1 MSWGRDGPPYRFGL
15 DERRREELLLLEG
28 RPMVNH
34 RKRHSMKPR
43 FNYKE
48 YIPRGII
55 IHWPSH
61 EHMRIIACTLLT
73 GIMLCLSFTHAVSW
87 AAPEEVL
94 VDLPV
99 MESTEDNTT
108 GWLAVAGGSS
118 GETINALIPLGNGG
132 MLAVGSFEQNINFN
146 GDVIGYSSNDSV
158 FGEDMFLGWIAEN
171 GSWVQTSSASS
182 TGLDSITHAAQLS
195 DGSIVVA
202 GIFCGMTLG
211 DECNL
216 TLGELDPLNKTQIG
230 HDDAV
235 FLAAIHP
242 DGTWMWVKQFS
253 NEFQTV
259 VTDLMVTEMDEIHLA
274 VLHRGELISGNT
286 SSAGSPTEEQI
297 ALIGMNSFGQHLF
310 MHSVF
315 SPQAIED
322 ATALCEDGYGNRYIA
337 ITFLEAIIF
346 GTEETDSTLNDG
358 ANVGIGQYDNNG
370 WVWSAAAMGPADAM
384 VADCQGLQ
392 AGGIV
397 VVGDYLSNMTFG
409 ELELQDAV
417 WVDFFEAQ
425 ISPTGS
431 WVDVNGYGGN
441 GADHITA
448 LQVSDQGDSL
458 LLGKTT
464 GSITFGEF
472 VLSDIDGVNDGN
484 HHDIFLAKHQPD
496 GSWDW
501 AVSAGGSGND
511 LPGVLSMN
519 SNGSPVIGFKSNADA
534 TYGNHHF
541 DQRNSYDIGIWM
553 YETDL
558 DADGILD
565 GIDNCP
571 KIPNTDQL
579 NFDGDPFG
587 DICDED
593 DDEDGVLDGADECPY
608 GDIGW
613 GANAFTD
620 HDGDGCRDLTEDFD
634 DDEDGVFD
642 TEDLCPRGPL
652 GWVSTSENDIEG
664 DGCSDKDNDGDGFVD
679 QQDNCPDMAN
689 PTQTDLDGDGIGDA
703 CDLDKDGD
711 GIDVPVDQCPHDIN
725 PWQSDLSNDYD
736 QDGCLDATMDEDDDG
751 DGVDDAVDSCLLGE
765 KGWAANATEVD
776 HDGDGCF
783 DETED
788 NDDDADGVLDINDR
802 CPRGFIG
809 VAQTGQD
816 ADADGCIDAVEDD
829 DDDQDGVLDPLDSCP
844 NSDPA
849 NQINLN
855 GCSQF
860 QLDGD
865 GDGVFNAFDFCLNT
879 PSNAIVDQQGCQTG
893 TITPSSQ
900 DDDGGF
906 GLAGYIFILAGLVL
920 IWAFVSSNR
929 RAGPRLPPANQGM
942 LPPKTTARIPQS
954 EE

>member
-1 MSWGRDGPPYRFGL
+1 
-15 DERRREELLLLEG
+15 
-28 RPMVNH
+28 
-34 RKRHSMKPR
+34 
-43 FNYKE
+43 
-48 YIPRGII
+48 
-55 IHWPSH
+55 
-61 EHMRIIACTLLT
+61 MRIIACTLLT

-99 MESTEDNTT
+99 MESTEDTTT

-146 GDVIGYSSNDSV
+146 GNVIGYSSNDSV

-310 MHSVF
+310 MHSVL

-392 AGGIV
+392 AGGMV

>member
-1 MSWGRDGPPYRFGL
+1 
-15 DERRREELLLLEG
+15 
-28 RPMVNH
+28 MVNH

-392 AGGIV
+392 AGGMV

>member
-1 MSWGRDGPPYRFGL
+1 
-15 DERRREELLLLEG
+15 
-28 RPMVNH
+28 MVNH

-392 AGGIV
+392 AGGMV

-816 ADADGCIDAVEDD
+816 ADDDGCIDAVEDD

>member
-1 MSWGRDGPPYRFGL
+1 
-15 DERRREELLLLEG
+15 
-28 RPMVNH
+28 MVNH

>member
-34 RKRHSMKPR
+34 WKRHSMKPR

-55 IHWPSH
+55 IHRPSH

-99 MESTEDNTT
+99 MESTEDTTT

-253 NEFQTV
+253 NEFQMV

-392 AGGIV
+392 AGGMV

-501 AVSAGGSGND
+501 AVSAGGNGND

-579 NFDGDPFG
+579 NFDGDSFG

-816 ADADGCIDAVEDD
+816 ADTDGCIDAVEDD

-929 RAGPRLPPANQGM
+929 QAGPRLPPANQGM
-942 LPPKTTARIPQS
+942 LPPKTTARIPLS